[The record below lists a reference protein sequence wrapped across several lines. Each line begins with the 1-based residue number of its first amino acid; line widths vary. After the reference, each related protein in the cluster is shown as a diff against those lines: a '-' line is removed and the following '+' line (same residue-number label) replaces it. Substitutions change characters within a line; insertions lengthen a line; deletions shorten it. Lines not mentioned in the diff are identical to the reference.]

1 MFEATQP
8 LMKKFLIMEAV
19 QYLRPQWTKYG
30 QNFTIWEGFEY
41 ILTMIFEATQPL
53 MKKFLN
59 MEAVQYLRPQLTN

>member
-19 QYLRPQWTKYG
+19 QYLRPKYG
-30 QNFTIWEGFEY
+30 KNFTIWEGFEY
-41 ILTMIFEATQPL
+41 ILTMMFEATQPL